1 MSPALTMPTGKPRLR
16 VAVYSSDALRK
27 SALIAIVADAGHCAC
42 EDAHEADV
50 LVDDGT
56 LLHPEHP
63 AVVRLSDL
71 DDVEVAGVL
80 PAHATHEQI
89 LAAIQ
94 AVAAGLAVRVRDAAG
109 EGFGAPPEPKLQS
122 LLTPREIE
130 VLAALAEG
138 LSNKV
143 IAHRLGI
150 SQHTVKFHVESLFRK
165 LGVRSRSQA
174 ALKGLA
180 SLSRTRVEI

>member
-1 MSPALTMPTGKPRLR
+1 MSPALTMAIERPHLR

-27 SALIAIVADAGHCAC
+27 AALIAIVANAGHCVC
-42 EDAHEADV
+42 ETSDEADV
-50 LVDDGT
+50 IVEDGT
-56 LLHPEHP
+56 LI
-63 AVVRLSDL
+63 RLSEP
-71 DDVEVAGVL
+71 DDADVAGAL
-80 PAHATHEQI
+80 PVHATPEQI
-89 LAAIQ
+89 IAAIQ
-94 AVAAGLAVRVRDAAG
+94 AVATGLSVRVRDAG
-109 EGFGAPPEPKLQS
+109 GDGFGAPPESRLPS

-130 VLAALAEG
+130 VLGALAEG
-138 LSNKV
+138 HSNKV

-174 ALKGLA
+174 VLKGLA